1 MLAGELK
8 KFDLKVA
15 AGEAQPP
22 PQVPSAAPPSLS
34 GLHISGPVSQSL
46 PAAGAHLS
54 GGGFLPPKPRVRP
67 AAPTLSQLPILE
79 LPEASPHS
87 CSLLDDSPLRAM
99 AGASQSV
106 QEEADDDEESSFIG
120 GTCVPP
126 QSLEISPSHP
136 ILRAREAP
144 ARSPTAEL
152 PCLLTTFDSTLV

>member
-67 AAPTLSQLPILE
+67 AAPTLSQLPNADALAFVVE
-79 LPEASPHS
+79 
-87 CSLLDDSPLRAM
+87 DDSD
-99 AGASQSV
+99 SQSLGALLKAAGPREGALPSIDV
-106 QEEADDDEESSFIG
+106 SADYSAIYTF
-120 GTCVPP
+120 
-126 QSLEISPSHP
+126 
-136 ILRAREAP
+136 LRN
-144 ARSPTAEL
+144 SKV
-152 PCLLTTFDSTLV
+152 TFP